1 MLVSIDSWGGKM
13 MTKQRI
19 ALISL
24 IGILVF
30 GLLLSGQL
38 VYKNKWV
45 NGTLTQE
52 SQQIQGVLSAKIASH
67 DGQSEIL
74 VQTSQIDNLQKA
86 SLQLQKISGMRPIRY
101 VDQRTPE
108 LERIFQQMQFPI
120 QEGIAKGNF
129 TQMEQ
134 TLRELADKNN
144 VTLNLAMDNAAIY
157 LTLTQDESQL
167 VAVLERH
174 GQGTFLPSEGNTKS
188 NSVE

>member
-1 MLVSIDSWGGKM
+1 

-24 IGILVF
+24 VGILVF

-38 VYKNKWV
+38 IYKNKWV

-52 SQQIQGVLSAKIASH
+52 SQQIQGVLSAEIISH

-74 VQTSQIDNLQKA
+74 VQTNQIDNLQSV
-86 SLQLQKISGMRPIRY
+86 SLQLQRISSMRPIRF

-108 LERIFQQMQFPI
+108 LERVFQQMQFPI
-120 QEGIAKGNF
+120 QEGIVRGNF
-129 TQMEQ
+129 TQMEE
-134 TLRELADKNN
+134 TLRELADNTGVN
-144 VTLNLAMDNAAIY
+144 MSLTMDNTAIY
-157 LTLTQDESQL
+157 LTLAKQEGQL

-174 GQGTFLPSEGNTKS
+174 GQGAFLPSEGNSEK
-188 NSVE
+188 

>member
-1 MLVSIDSWGGKM
+1 

-24 IGILVF
+24 VGLLVF
-30 GLLLSGQL
+30 GLLLSGQF

-45 NGTLTQE
+45 NGTLTQK
-52 SQQIQGVLSAKIASH
+52 SQQIQGVLSAEIISH

-74 VQTSQIDNLQKA
+74 VQTRQVDNLQNV
-86 SLQLQKISGMRPIRY
+86 SLQLQRISGMRPIRF

-120 QEGIAKGNF
+120 QEGIERGNF
-129 TQMEQ
+129 TQMDQ
-134 TLRELADKNN
+134 TLRELADNTG
-144 VTLNLAMDNAAIY
+144 VSMSLAMDSAAIY
-157 LTLTQDESQL
+157 LTLSKQEGQL

-174 GQGTFLPSEGNTKS
+174 GQGAFLPSEGNSTK
-188 NSVE
+188 

>member
-1 MLVSIDSWGGKM
+1 

-19 ALISL
+19 ALMSL
-24 IGILVF
+24 VGILVF
-30 GLLLSGQL
+30 GLLLGGQF

-52 SQQIQGVLSAKIASH
+52 SQQIQGVLSAKIISH
-67 DGQSEIL
+67 DGQPEIL
-74 VQTSQIDNLQKA
+74 VQTHLIDDLQKV
-86 SLQLQKISGMRPIRY
+86 SIQLQKISGRRPIRF

-120 QEGIAKGNF
+120 QEGINRGNF

-134 TLRELADKNN
+134 TLRELADNTGVN
-144 VTLNLAMDNAAIY
+144 MSLAMDSEAIY
-157 LTLTQDESQL
+157 LTLSKQEGQL

-174 GQGTFLPSEGNTKS
+174 GQGDFLPSEGNSEK
-188 NSVE
+188 